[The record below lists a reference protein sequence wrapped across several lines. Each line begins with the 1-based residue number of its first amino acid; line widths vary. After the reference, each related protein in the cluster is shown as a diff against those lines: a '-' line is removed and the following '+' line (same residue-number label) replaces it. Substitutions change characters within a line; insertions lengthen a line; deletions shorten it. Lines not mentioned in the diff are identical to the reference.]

1 MLFTNSAGR
10 LQKFSLMNHAVR
22 LLPAIPR
29 QISTHDGIPVRRGGK
44 RSWLP
49 NSAFCNLR
57 CLLINLD
64 SFQRRERPA
73 LVHLSPCESESEC
86 WPNCHFSA
94 QFSVKTVT
102 QFNLIHVSSAHCHTL
117 KVKVYRQTSCQQK
130 ATRCS
135 AHQNLFF
142 FFLFR
147 SVYWIQQVGMF
158 RYIFLLWF
166 HWLSPSVEHNFISPF
181 LLPIYLVKGNKGK
194 NYIPYENP
202 SKSLLVVPH

>member
-1 MLFTNSAGR
+1 MGNQWCCSESIWVYLQAIVHISNLLLLHLYCWKPLPFVKAKSKWSMLFTNSAGR
-10 LQKFSLMNHAVR
+10 LQKFCLINHAVR

-102 QFNLIHVSSAHCHTL
+102 HFTLIHVSSAHCHTL
-117 KVKVYRQTSCQQK
+117 KVKV
-130 ATRCS
+130 
-135 AHQNLFF
+135 
-142 FFLFR
+142 
-147 SVYWIQQVGMF
+147 
-158 RYIFLLWF
+158 
-166 HWLSPSVEHNFISPF
+166 
-181 LLPIYLVKGNKGK
+181 
-194 NYIPYENP
+194 
-202 SKSLLVVPH
+202 